1 MVKVIIF
8 VYFKGDISSSFHNQQ
23 QQQNALASQM
33 MSMIN
38 QLSGSSHPAT
48 TTSPP
53 VLNHEAAAAL
63 VSQQLMSNFNVQQAS
78 NNSIMSTSTPS
89 ITSSNLSALKCS
101 LHLTESCTSFCL
113 LCQKML
119 CSECAQSSQHRQH
132 PKASIVEAVNDA
144 RSFTENLLNESSQ
157 IIDIFKDSLHQST
170 QMIGKVQTKIDF
182 VLNEITKTHINH
194 LKALEQRKKFLVEN
208 LEKIQAIKIK
218 SLNKQI
224 SDIKKIYTSIDEL
237 VKDVRSKI
245 KQLPTSSNGSP
256 STSPTSNTSSNSS
269 STYQEHH
276 IQMLF
281 DCKQK
286 LMKEMQTLKAFHAA
300 NFHQLLPLFQPCE
313 SDDLHYT
320 PPDPALHNAIA
331 QMGFLTSS
339 AFAGNCIAFGDGL
352 RSSCLKSKVA
362 SFVVQTKDHLNEPRC
377 IGGDAVTVL
386 VQGPDKQ
393 FYNVEVVDKQN
404 GTYLVNYL
412 PHLDGT
418 YSISVLVNNNHIQS
432 SPFTIQVK
440 SGRSLSTIG
449 QKALFIIDGGGEG
462 SEDGQFC
469 RPWGVCC
476 DLIGNIIIADRSNN
490 RVQVF
495 DRSGKFLR
503 KFGCYGTRA
512 GQFDRP
518 AGVAYDNQLN
528 RIIVTDKDNHR
539 IQVRIFYFL

>member
-1 MVKVIIF
+1 
-8 VYFKGDISSSFHNQQ
+8 
-23 QQQNALASQM
+23 M

-63 VSQQLMSNFNVQQAS
+63 VSQQLMSNFNVQQS
-78 NNSIMSTSTPS
+78 PNNSIMSTSTPS

-245 KQLPTSSNGSP
+245 KQLPTASNTSP
-256 STSPTSNTSSNSS
+256 STSPTSNSPTNSS

-352 RSSCLKSKVA
+352 RSCLKSKVA

-449 QKALFIIDGGGEG
+449 QKALFVIDGGGEG

-528 RIIVTDKDNHR
+528 RIVVTDKDNHR
-539 IQVRIFYFL
+539 IQVRIFDAFVMPL

>member
-8 VYFKGDISSSFHNQQ
+8 VYFKGDISSSFHNQQQ

-256 STSPTSNTSSNSS
+256 STSPTSNTPSNSS

-339 AFAGNCIAFGDGL
+339 AFAGN
-352 RSSCLKSKVA
+352 
-362 SFVVQTKDHLNEPRC
+362 
-377 IGGDAVTVL
+377 
-386 VQGPDKQ
+386 
-393 FYNVEVVDKQN
+393 
-404 GTYLVNYL
+404 
-412 PHLDGT
+412 
-418 YSISVLVNNNHIQS
+418 
-432 SPFTIQVK
+432 
-440 SGRSLSTIG
+440 
-449 QKALFIIDGGGEG
+449 
-462 SEDGQFC
+462 
-469 RPWGVCC
+469 
-476 DLIGNIIIADRSNN
+476 
-490 RVQVF
+490 
-495 DRSGKFLR
+495 
-503 KFGCYGTRA
+503 
-512 GQFDRP
+512 
-518 AGVAYDNQLN
+518 
-528 RIIVTDKDNHR
+528 
-539 IQVRIFYFL
+539 